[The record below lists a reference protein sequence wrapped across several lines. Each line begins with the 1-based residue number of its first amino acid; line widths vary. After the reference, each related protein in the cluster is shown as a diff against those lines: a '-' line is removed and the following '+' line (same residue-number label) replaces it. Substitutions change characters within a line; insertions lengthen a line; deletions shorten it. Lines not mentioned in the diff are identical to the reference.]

1 MSYISNGWINFK
13 WFSGSYIN
21 NELNTDVYLCL
32 QWLSDRKKRALQKKD
47 VGEFS
52 SRRVLSNTRLVHR
65 HHMQVQGRL
74 LTDWYTEVIS
84 KS

>member
-1 MSYISNGWINFK
+1 MSYISDVWITFK
-13 WFSGSYIN
+13 WFSGSYMN

-52 SRRVLSNTRLVHR
+52 SRRVLSNTRLLHT
-65 HHMQVQGRL
+65 HHMQVLRTL
-74 LTDWYTEVIS
+74 LADWYTEVIP
-84 KS
+84 